1 MLRQIT
7 NLRFALLADAV
18 ASGATGLMM
27 IAGADLLTGL
37 LGLPVALM
45 REAGLLLVPYVALV
59 AFVGTRQ
66 AISHGAVRAIIA
78 LNVAWVAGQHRPA
91 DERHRGADRAGL
103 RFRDLP
109 GGRGRCVRGA
119 AIHRPAPRA
128 GGDGLSHTAS
138 AISTMRRRVTAS
150 AAHFAVWASRLMT
163 CRLGNP
169 QNERSDGQS
178 MSRCSRHTRNS
189 GTR

>member
-59 AFVGTRQ
+59 AYVGTR
-66 AISHGAVRAIIA
+66 ANIPHGAVKAVIA
-78 LNVAWVAGQHRPA
+78 LNVAWVAGSVGLLVSGFVAPTVLGYAFVIFQA
-91 DERHRGADRAGL
+91 IVVGVFAELQVMGL
-103 RFRDLP
+103 RRSE
-109 GGRGRCVRGA
+109 A
-119 AIHRPAPRA
+119 AA
-128 GGDGLSHTAS
+128 
-138 AISTMRRRVTAS
+138 
-150 AAHFAVWASRLMT
+150 
-163 CRLGNP
+163 
-169 QNERSDGQS
+169 
-178 MSRCSRHTRNS
+178 
-189 GTR
+189 

>member
-59 AFVGTRQ
+59 AYVGTRQ
-66 AISHGAVRAIIA
+66 NIAHGAVKAIIA
-78 LNVAWVAGQHRPA
+78 LNVLWVLGSVGLLVSGFVAPTALGYAFVIAQA
-91 DERHRGADRAGL
+91 IVVGVFAELQFIGL
-103 RFRDLP
+103 RRT
-109 GGRGRCVRGA
+109 G
-119 AIHRPAPRA
+119 
-128 GGDGLSHTAS
+128 TA
-138 AISTMRRRVTAS
+138 TA
-150 AAHFAVWASRLMT
+150 
-163 CRLGNP
+163 
-169 QNERSDGQS
+169 
-178 MSRCSRHTRNS
+178 
-189 GTR
+189 

>member
-7 NLRFALLADAV
+7 NLRFALLADAA

-37 LGLPVALM
+37 LGLPVALV

-78 LNVAWVAGQHRPA
+78 LNVAWVAGSIGLLMSGIVAPTVLGYAFVIFQA
-91 DERHRGADRAGL
+91 VVVGVFAELQFIGL
-103 RFRDLP
+103 R
-109 GGRGRCVRGA
+109 
-119 AIHRPAPRA
+119 RA
-128 GGDGLSHTAS
+128 QTA
-138 AISTMRRRVTAS
+138 TA
-150 AAHFAVWASRLMT
+150 
-163 CRLGNP
+163 
-169 QNERSDGQS
+169 
-178 MSRCSRHTRNS
+178 
-189 GTR
+189 